1 VAKGR
6 SLHIGIEEVD
16 PLAYEGRYRGKTH
29 GAAPDARSM
38 REIAERQGYAATLL
52 LTGDATRDAV
62 LAWLRDARTLSPE
75 HMLLVT
81 YAGHGARFRDA
92 DRHEEEDGRDESW
105 CLFDGYL
112 LDDEIHDALS
122 QLPAGMRVLVVSDSC
137 YSGTII
143 RDGFGQGSDPA
154 IVVGETPYTEDT
166 RAMPPFAAAEAYN
179 RRRAFYEPIY
189 SNLRAHRTGVTATVL
204 LLAACTEDT
213 VAYDTREHG
222 KFTAALLEAWDEGR
236 FTGSHEELRAA
247 IASRI
252 APQLPVLFRVGTP
265 NPEFD
270 AARPFTI

>member
-1 VAKGR
+1 MLQGR

-16 PLAYEGRYRGKTH
+16 PAEYDGRCGSKTH

-38 REIAERQGYAATLL
+38 RDIAERQGYQATLL
-52 LTGDATRDAV
+52 LTRDATREAV
-62 LAWLRDARTLSPE
+62 LAWIHEAAALSPE
-75 HMLLVT
+75 HMLLIT

-92 DRHEEEDGRDESW
+92 DQHEEEDGRDESW

-112 LDDEIHDALS
+112 LDDEIHAALAE
-122 QLPAGMRVLVVSDSC
+122 LPAGMRVLVVSDSC

-154 IVVGETPYTEDT
+154 IVVGGTPYTEDM
-166 RAMPPFAAAEAYN
+166 RAIQPAVAAEAYN

-189 SNLRAHRTGVTATVL
+189 AQLRANRTYVTATVL

-236 FTGSHEELRAA
+236 FAGSHEELRAA